1 MCVGERKR
9 KKDIIYH
16 NKSPKSTHGHLRGK
30 LILENPVYPIKGK
43 KIQVEKNLFLHA
55 PGYNNDAGY
64 TNFH

>member
-16 NKSPKSTHGHLRGK
+16 NKSPKSAHGHLQGK
-30 LILENPVYPIKGK
+30 LILENPVYPIEGK
-43 KIQVEKNLFLHA
+43 KIQIEKNFFLYT
-55 PGYNNDAGY
+55 PGYNNDAGN